1 MCEFKVGDK
10 IYKKGEKPIKYTIMK
25 IEEIVGGNWHDGF
38 ATEHIAELDDGSFF
52 TLCYTSPMNHIKL
65 IYALKVVS

>member
-25 IEEIVGGNWHDGF
+25 IEEILGGNWHDGF
-38 ATEHIAELDDGSFF
+38 ATQHNALLDDGTFF
-52 TLCYTSPMNHIKL
+52 TLCYMSQINQ
-65 IYALKVVS
+65 IYALKSVV